1 MNYAFVMQILHT
13 AQNVE
18 GKAPNELFDKGAKL
32 LQHVRYTT
40 ARDIFN
46 DDNRYSLSFKKS
58 KPFLS
63 HMSFTIH
70 SNNFDVIHI
79 IEHISDEL
87 NIDDNDDISDE
98 INIHDIDDR

>member
-1 MNYAFVMQILHT
+1 MVQLEDTDFVEFIT
-13 AQNVE
+13 FSS
-18 GKAPNELFDKGAKL
+18 KDTDTP
-32 LQHVRYTT
+32 
-40 ARDIFN
+40 DIFN

-87 NIDDNDDISDE
+87 NIDDDDDDISDE
-98 INIHDIDDR
+98 FNIHDIDDR